1 MASPENLSLFD
12 NKMNGQV
19 PFRAEKLDN
28 LKEMNISY
36 NMFNGLISRNLG
48 F

>member
-19 PFRAEKLDN
+19 PLELEKLDN
-28 LKEMNISY
+28 SE
-36 NMFNGLISRNLG
+36 RNEYIL
-48 F
+48 